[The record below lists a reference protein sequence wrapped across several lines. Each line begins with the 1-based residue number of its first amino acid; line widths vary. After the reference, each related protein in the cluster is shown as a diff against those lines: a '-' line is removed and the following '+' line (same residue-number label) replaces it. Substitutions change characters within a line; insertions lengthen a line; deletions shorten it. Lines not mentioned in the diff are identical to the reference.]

1 LIILQDYLVTSL
13 MGKFCLERRNS
24 MKTQKK
30 KEMTQ
35 KEKVYEELRQSYGV
49 VRSPA
54 MMKLLEFFFP
64 TLEEAEICKHLEDL
78 YTGGKAK
85 TIAELAEETG
95 KDIEKVREVVEGIG
109 AKVII
114 KWRERAGT
122 PGVLEYYNTGSRGL
136 KNAWGHIGKI
146 DAEGQTFIK
155 LINDVLDTQGAR
167 IPKFKPRT
175 LMIDETVNAETKIL
189 PYEMASEIIKWKAK
203 AGVPIALIWCN
214 CRVYRQKCDRSRD
227 NCIVFGQMAD
237 FYVPVSKT
245 TKGARPNR
253 LVTGEEALESLQ
265 ESFRQ
270 GMVAQVMINQPSE
283 NRDVESTFKAISGIC
298 MCCSC
303 CCEQLSRY
311 VEFGNV
317 GKLPEFLPKCD
328 QEKCTSCEACVK
340 ICPVN
345 ARWRHWPL
353 KPDLS
358 DNYIYLEAEKCI
370 GCGLCAYACKPR
382 ALSMVRTTE
391 QTPVRT

>member
-1 LIILQDYLVTSL
+1 
-13 MGKFCLERRNS
+13 
-24 MKTQKK
+24 MKTLKN
-30 KEMTQ
+30 KEMTK

-49 VRSPA
+49 ARSPA
-54 MMKLLEFFFP
+54 MMKLFEFFFP

-85 TIAELAEETG
+85 TIDELSVETG
-95 KDIEKVREVVEGIG
+95 KDSGKVKEVVERIG
-109 AKVII
+109 AKIII
-114 KWRERAGT
+114 KWREREGM

-136 KNAWGHIGKI
+136 KNAWGHVGKN
-146 DAEGQTFIK
+146 DAEGKTFIK
-155 LINDVLDTQGAR
+155 LINNVLDTQGAR
-167 IPKFKPRT
+167 TPKFKPRT

-203 AGVPIALIWCN
+203 AGIPIALIWCN

-237 FYVPVSKT
+237 FYVPVSKIT
-245 TKGARPNR
+245 PGARPNR
-253 LVTGEEALESLQ
+253 YVTGEEALQSLQ

-270 GMVAQVMINQPSE
+270 GMVAQVMVNQPPGVQ
-283 NRDVESTFKAISGIC
+283 DVESMFKAISGIC

-317 GKLPEFLPKCD
+317 GKLPEFVPQCD
-328 QEKCTSCEACVK
+328 QEKCTLCEACVK
-340 ICPVN
+340 ICPVK

-353 KPDLS
+353 EKNLS
-358 DNYIYLEAEKCI
+358 DNYIYLDAEKCI

-382 ALSMVRTTE
+382 ALTMVRAAEVTA
-391 QTPVRT
+391 VRT